1 MFQGLSLHQA
11 GLNISQLEFDRLWL
25 FLSEDERS
33 RADRFKRE
41 YLRRNFVAARGNLRT
56 LLAQKLGCLAQEIQ
70 FSYGDRG
77 KPYIQGCDIHFN
89 LAHSQD
95 LAIYAICGDR
105 EVGIDLEYINPECD
119 FENIAQRYFLRSEQQ
134 IIQRLGDHNK
144 DLARLAFYQA
154 WTLKEAYGKATG
166 QGIANILDAI
176 DVSPLLEISD
186 HKTADQI
193 IGKTIQIGEW
203 MLQLL
208 NDEEENCST
217 LCVAELSNYA
227 AALCIAS

>member
-1 MFQGLSLHQA
+1 MTRYPDLHQVR
-11 GLNISQLEFDRLWL
+11 LDISEIEFDRLWL

-41 YLRRNFVAARGNLRT
+41 FLRRNFVAARGNLRA

-77 KPYIQGCDIHFN
+77 KPYIRDYDIYFN

-95 LAIYAICGDR
+95 LAIYAICSDR
-105 EVGIDLEYINPECD
+105 EVGIDLEYINSDCD
-119 FENIAQRYFLRSEQQ
+119 FEGIARRYFLRSEQQ
-134 IIQRLGDHNK
+134 IIQELQNQNL
-144 DLARLAFYQA
+144 DLARRAFYRA

-166 QGIANILDAI
+166 QGIANILDLV
-176 DVSPLLEISD
+176 DVSQLLQISSD
-186 HKTADQI
+186 KTL
-193 IGKTIQIGEW
+193 QIGDW
-203 MLQLL
+203 TIKLL
-208 NDEEENCST
+208 ADE
-217 LCVAELSNYA
+217 LDIDANYA

>member
-1 MFQGLSLHQA
+1 MTRYPDLHQVR
-11 GLNISQLEFDRLWL
+11 LDISQIEFDRLWL
-25 FLSEDERS
+25 FLSDDERS

-41 YLRRNFVAARGNLRT
+41 YLRRNFVAARGNLRA
-56 LLAQKLGCLAQEIQ
+56 LLAQRLGCLAQEIQ

-77 KPYIQGCDIHFN
+77 KPYIQDSDIYFN

-119 FENIAQRYFLRSEQQ
+119 FESIARRYFLRSEQQ
-134 IIQRLGDHNK
+134 IIQRLGDLNK

-166 QGIANILDAI
+166 QGIANILDI
-176 DVSPLLEISD
+176 VDVSRLLEISGD
-186 HKTADQI
+186 KIVT
-193 IGKTIQIGEW
+193 IGDWTIK
-203 MLQLL
+203 LL
-208 NDEEENCST
+208 GS
-217 LCVAELSNYA
+217 ELDSELDIDVNYA

>member
-1 MFQGLSLHQA
+1 VTRYLDLHQVR
-11 GLNISQLEFDRLWL
+11 LDISEIEFDRLWL

-33 RADRFKRE
+33 RANRFKRE
-41 YLRRNFVAARGNLRT
+41 FLRRNFVAARGNLRI
-56 LLAQKLGCLAQEIQ
+56 LLAHRLNCLPQEIR

-77 KPYIQGCDIHFN
+77 KPYIQDYNIYFN

-105 EVGIDLEYINPECD
+105 DVGIDLEYINPECD
-119 FENIAQRYFLRSEQQ
+119 FENVARRYFLRSEQQ
-134 IIQRLGDHNK
+134 IILGLGDRNK

-176 DVSPLLEISD
+176 DVSPLLEISGD
-186 HKTADQI
+186 ETADQT
-193 IGKTIQIGEW
+193 IGKTMQIGGW

-208 NDEEENCST
+208 NNENVYAQPSWNLNT
-217 LCVAELSNYA
+217 NYT
-227 AALCIAS
+227 AALCIAK

>member
-1 MFQGLSLHQA
+1 MTRYPDLHQVR
-11 GLNISQLEFDRLWL
+11 LDISEIEFDRLWL

-41 YLRRNFVAARGNLRT
+41 FLRRNFVAARGNLRA

-77 KPYIQGCDIHFN
+77 KPYIQDCDIYFN

-95 LAIYAICGDR
+95 LAIYAICSDR

-119 FENIAQRYFLRSEQQ
+119 FENVAQRYFSRSEQQ
-134 IIQRLGDHNK
+134 IIEKLQNENL
-144 DLARLAFYQA
+144 DLARRAFYQA

-166 QGIANILDAI
+166 QGIANILDLVDVSQLLEGSADKTLPIGDWTIKLLASELHSKLDRELDI
-176 DVSPLLEISD
+176 DV
-186 HKTADQI
+186 
-193 IGKTIQIGEW
+193 
-203 MLQLL
+203 
-208 NDEEENCST
+208 
-217 LCVAELSNYA
+217 NYV

>member
-1 MFQGLSLHQA
+1 MTRYLDLHQVK
-11 GLNISQLEFDRLWL
+11 LDISQIEFDRLWL

-33 RADRFKRE
+33 RANRFKRE
-41 YLRRNFVAARGNLRT
+41 YIRRNFVAARGNLRA
-56 LLAQKLGCLAQEIQ
+56 LLAQRLGCLAQEIQ
-70 FSYGDRG
+70 FSSGDRG
-77 KPYIQGCDIHFN
+77 KPYIQDWDIHFN

-95 LAIYAICGDR
+95 LAIYAICGDH

-119 FENIAQRYFLRSEQQ
+119 FENIAQRYFLPSEQKILQ
-134 IIQRLGDHNK
+134 GLGDQNK

-186 HKTADQI
+186 HKT
-193 IGKTIQIGEW
+193 IGRTIQIGEW
-203 MLQLL
+203 ILQLL
-208 NDEEENCST
+208 NDEEENFATQS
-217 LCVAELSNYA
+217 VAKFSNYA

>member
-1 MFQGLSLHQA
+1 MTRYPDLHQVR
-11 GLNISQLEFDRLWL
+11 LDISQIEFDRLWL

-41 YLRRNFVAARGNLRT
+41 FLRRNFVAARGNLRT
-56 LLAQKLGCLAQEIQ
+56 LLAQRLGCLAQEIQ

-77 KPYIQGCDIHFN
+77 KPYIQDSDIYFN

-105 EVGIDLEYINPECD
+105 EVGIDLEYINSDCD
-119 FENIAQRYFLRSEQQ
+119 FESIARRYFLRSEQQ
-134 IIQRLGDHNK
+134 IIEKLQNQNL
-144 DLARLAFYQA
+144 DLARRAFYRA

-166 QGIANILDAI
+166 QGIANILDLV
-176 DVSPLLEISD
+176 DVSQLLEISGD
-186 HKTADQI
+186 KTL
-193 IGKTIQIGEW
+193 QIGDW
-203 MLQLL
+203 TIKLL
-208 NDEEENCST
+208 AN
-217 LCVAELSNYA
+217 ELDSELPSELEIDVNYA

>member
-1 MFQGLSLHQA
+1 MTRYPDLHQVR
-11 GLNISQLEFDRLWL
+11 LDISEIEFDRLWL

-41 YLRRNFVAARGNLRT
+41 FLRRNFVAARGNLRR
-56 LLAQKLGCLAQEIQ
+56 LLAQRLGCLAQEIQ

-77 KPYIQGCDIHFN
+77 KPYIRDYDIYFN

-95 LAIYAICGDR
+95 LAIYAICSDR

-119 FENIAQRYFLRSEQQ
+119 FEGIARRYFLRSEQQ
-134 IIQRLGDHNK
+134 IIQRLGDRNK
-144 DLARLAFYQA
+144 DSARLAFYQA

-176 DVSPLLEISD
+176 DVSPLLEISG
-186 HKTADQI
+186 DQPI
-193 IGKTIQIGEW
+193 SKTIQIGEW
-203 MLQLL
+203 MLQLI
-208 NDEEENCST
+208 NYEEENC
-217 LCVAELSNYA
+217 A